1 MRLFAKKYEGG
12 KFMKFQILLYILGRK
27 LKAKL
32 KKDPEFKKRV
42 SEKNCTVQIKTA
54 DNSRGRYYTFNN
66 GEITTN
72 KGIAADPTVSLVWE
86 NAAIA
91 FEVLSSQDQ
100 AKRMEALQSGKL
112 KLEGDGATALWFTET
127 AKQAK

>member
-1 MRLFAKKYEGG
+1 
-12 KFMKFQILLYILGRK
+12 MKFQILLYILGRK

-32 KKDPEFKKRV
+32 KKDPEFKKRL
-42 SEKNCTVQIKTA
+42 SEKNCTVQFKTA
-54 DNSRGRYYTFNN
+54 DNSRGRYYTFSN

-72 KGIAADPTVSLVWE
+72 KGIASDPTVSLVWE
-86 NAAIA
+86 NASIA

-100 AKRMEALQSGKL
+100 TKRMEALQSGKL

-127 AKQAK
+127 VKQAK